1 MNNIDYGTLSEPL
14 KLNNENLNIISKI
27 PEIYS
32 RKYDTAMKDIFIPS
46 ESLQETTCCSQL
58 ISAFEIEA

>member
-32 RKYDTAMKDIFIPS
+32 RKYDIAMKDIFIPS
-46 ESLQETTCCSQL
+46 ESLQELHAVHS
-58 ISAFEIEA
+58 